1 MSKYREKYI
10 KHHGEPP
17 EGWHIHHID
26 GDRKNNDIDNLIA
39 IPPKLHVWIHDVY
52 RKTVKVWE
60 VSEDGT
66 RQNEKGFH
74 PTRKEILDKIKEL
87 KKWKQ
92 LSGDD
97 TMLK

>member
-39 IPPKLHVWIHDVY
+39 VPPSLHEWIHDKY
-52 RKTVKVWE
+52 GSGGQIIKTWE
-60 VSEDGT
+60 IAEDGT
-66 RQNEKGFH
+66 KQNERLLL
-74 PTRKEILDKIKEL
+74 PTRKELEFEVTHHVALDRKRSL
-87 KKWKQ
+87 
-92 LSGDD
+92 
-97 TMLK
+97 